1 MKRPSLY
8 QDSRLW
14 VLLGLGLLL
23 IIHHVWGY
31 YGHYGFDDIVGYG
44 YYAKQWA
51 DGQAFYLNEDF
62 FSYRWGFI
70 APTSLFYALFGIN
83 DHVSALFPT
92 LIYLATALLV
102 MRVMRLEKSGVAVL
116 AALLYGL
123 DNWTLYYSDKLM
135 ADTSVALAVLLA
147 FSAIARERFEASQS
161 VQNALLL
168 TASVFWG
175 YLSKQSILLLFPVFL
190 ILLVMDVAKGRHR
203 RFWGYT
209 VLACTTVGMAYLA
222 WIYALTGNPLE
233 RFLAVNQGVVDNLG
247 AGRSFAFCNYS
258 IQESSVLYY
267 RIFAEMGLKFI
278 NSGMA
283 LSLFLALPALLAQRW
298 TSFWQAQSFTAYWSF
313 VLLLSLIS
321 SNFMTTSYEA
331 YLPICPDIRHFL
343 MLVPLAAV
351 VAAPSV
357 ASFAK
362 TKEKGR
368 YFLLSFGIA
377 ALLGNVFT
385 TGNMRWLYLGI
396 FGLVLIRLLLPNK
409 PYSQWLF
416 VIGLLGVLTIPVLSA
431 MRTTMKES
439 SYVEQRGLI
448 YQHFK
453 NAKTPRIVIAN
464 QVTCNTA
471 WYLMEYE
478 EHPKTQFYT
487 YDELPHLSFSSEV
500 PVYVLASGDMRYR
513 SGMKYKD
520 LPPIIKGWYSGQ
532 FPSGIETLHHS
543 EKVLLLRMH
552 DPQLLLNSINK

>member
-1 MKRPSLY
+1 MKRLSLH

-23 IIHHVWGY
+23 IVHHIWGY

-70 APTSLFYALFGIN
+70 APTSVFYALFGIN

-102 MRVMRLEKSGVAVL
+102 MRIMRLEKSGVAAI

-123 DNWTLYYSDKLM
+123 DNWTLYYADKLM

-190 ILLVMDVAKGRHR
+190 ILLIIDVTQGRHR

-209 VLACTTVGMAYLA
+209 VLACMAVGTAYLA
-222 WIYALTGNPLE
+222 WIYALTGNPFE

-247 AGRSFAFCNYS
+247 AGRSFAFCNYR
-258 IQESSVLYY
+258 IQESSALYY

-283 LSLFLALPALLAQRW
+283 LSLFLALPALLAHRW
-298 TSFWQAQSFTAYWSF
+298 SNLWRAQSFTAYWSF
-313 VLLLSLIS
+313 VFLLSLIS
-321 SNFMTTSYEA
+321 ANFMTTSYEA
-331 YLPICPDIRHFL
+331 YLPICPDTVSYTHL
-343 MLVPLAAV
+343 TLP
-351 VAAPSV
+351 
-357 ASFAK
+357 
-362 TKEKGR
+362 
-368 YFLLSFGIA
+368 
-377 ALLGNVFT
+377 T
-385 TGNMRWLYLGI
+385 T
-396 FGLVLIRLLLPNK
+396 
-409 PYSQWLF
+409 PY
-416 VIGLLGVLTIPVLSA
+416 V
-431 MRTTMKES
+431 
-439 SYVEQRGLI
+439 
-448 YQHFK
+448 
-453 NAKTPRIVIAN
+453 
-464 QVTCNTA
+464 
-471 WYLMEYE
+471 
-478 EHPKTQFYT
+478 
-487 YDELPHLSFSSEV
+487 
-500 PVYVLASGDMRYR
+500 
-513 SGMKYKD
+513 
-520 LPPIIKGWYSGQ
+520 
-532 FPSGIETLHHS
+532 
-543 EKVLLLRMH
+543 
-552 DPQLLLNSINK
+552 